1 MQPIYMLQ
9 GVDLRL
15 SNAESGSRAT
25 TISKLTIPPVEFV
38 TASHSP
44 GGGVTSVD
52 YALPR
57 TKPFEPAAKVN
68 GLDVELIG
76 KLGVKEVWTFAKAF
90 RDKTNGQDVAYRG
103 TIEGVLTQWEPD
115 ESDPEEF
122 QGCNHVFKEVTH
134 FDISFNGK
142 ELIYIDADELEIRLN
157 GISRTVGYRGALG
170 V

>member
-1 MQPIYMLQ
+1 MQPLYMLQ
-9 GVDLRL
+9 GVDLRR

-25 TISKLTIPPVEFV
+25 TIAKFTIPAIEFI
-38 TASHSP
+38 TASHNP
-44 GGGVTSVD
+44 GGGVIGVD
-52 YALPR
+52 HVAPR
-57 TKPFEPAAKVN
+57 IKPLEPAVMVN
-68 GLDVELIG
+68 GIDVELVG
-76 KLGVKEVWTFAKAF
+76 KLGVKEAWVFAAAY
-90 RDKTNGQDVAYRG
+90 RDKTNGQDIAWRG

-142 ELIYIDADELEIRLN
+142 ELWYIDADELEIRRDGQSL
-157 GISRTVGYRGALG
+157 TEGYRGALG